1 MKLRIKRF
9 AATSAA
15 LLLAL
20 CVLAQPTA
28 TVQWSDSTAAV
39 GDGVYE
45 ITFTGRILDG
55 WHTYDLHSGF
65 SSTVIAFEPSEGV
78 ELMGDPFE
86 KVAAERRF
94 DEIFGEEIGEYEG
107 EIVLGELGRDRT
119 RARAVLSR
127 RSSPLRRL
135 EHKTFYFDVVGHD
148 VLPISQAFQRVL

>member
-86 KVAAERRF
+86 KVQPNAVSMKSSARRS
-94 DEIFGEEIGEYEG
+94 
-107 EIVLGELGRDRT
+107 VST
-119 RARAVLSR
+119 RAR
-127 RSSPLRRL
+127 SSSASV
-135 EHKTFYFDVVGHD
+135 Y
-148 VLPISQAFQRVL
+148 A

>member
-1 MKLRIKRF
+1 MKLRIKTILRRPQPL
-9 AATSAA
+9 

-78 ELMGDPFE
+78 ELMGDPL
-86 KVAAERRF
+86 R
-94 DEIFGEEIGEYEG
+94 EG
-107 EIVLGELGRDRT
+107 GSRT
-119 RARAVLSR
+119 PFR
-127 RSSPLRRL
+127 
-135 EHKTFYFDVVGHD
+135 
-148 VLPISQAFQRVL
+148 